1 MQKKIMALDYGSKRI
16 GIAVSDALGLCAH
29 PRDYID
35 NNSKAFENII
45 KLAEQENIHILLFG
59 IPKRLSGENSLM
71 QEEIERFMHNLQKKT
86 ALVMQTWD
94 ERLTSAQAEKFMIS
108 ADVKRKKRK
117 ASIDSMAATILLQ
130 SYLDSQQ

>member
-1 MQKKIMALDYGSKRI
+1 MQKKIMALDYGTKRI
-16 GIAVSDALGLCAH
+16 GIAISDALGMCAH
-29 PRDYID
+29 PRDFID
-35 NNSKAFENII
+35 NNSKAFENIL
-45 KLAEQENIHILLFG
+45 KLAEQENIQLLLFG
-59 IPKRLSGENSLM
+59 IPKRLSGEASHM

-86 ALVMQTWD
+86 GLNMQTWD

-117 ASIDSMAATILLQ
+117 TSIDSMAATILLQ